1 MDFLAPMF
9 AAIGVA
15 AASIPVVLHM
25 LRRAPTQN
33 MPFSIV
39 KFLKPSRPKLTKR
52 SNIEHWPLMLLRIL
66 ALVLIGLAFARP
78 FLREVIPLDLQDD
91 VVQSV
96 TILVDK
102 SASMRRDG
110 IYEKVQQTIRE
121 TVNELGD
128 QDLLS
133 VAVFSNTSR
142 TLLSR
147 ERWAT
152 ASDDEQAAMVEGVVE
167 NYEPDWMATDTGT
180 AMRMAADE
188 LAQESKDR
196 RKVKARRLVLITDF
210 QRGSDLDE
218 LKSGNWP
225 ANVDVEL
232 KAIEPTNKGN
242 VGVTFVNDRRADRIR
257 VRVASAGDSVQQEFT
272 LQPFDVSGAAVREQI
287 KVTVAPGQ
295 RRSLILPAADPQ
307 AGKTIAGVELQ
318 GDEHPFDNV
327 IDLPE
332 VENPIVK
339 VAHIGPAERNDP
351 ESMRYYLQR
360 VLDGNVERD
369 VQLIDLVQDGGVVL
383 PIPMDVKF
391 AVVTDSVPP
400 GLLNSVSEFL
410 DRSGTL
416 LVAPPSVDAVLSL
429 KKFLPGTLDVTE
441 ADVDEYAM
449 LGKIDFEHPLFSTF
463 SDARFA
469 DFSSIKFWQHRNLV
483 LPHINQTNI
492 RQVGGNTTPVSDQ
505 ADVSQSLSEI
515 KTAIGSSV
523 EDRQDGN
530 CFVVAKFDSGQP
542 AIVEVTTEENGRI
555 VLFATG
561 WHPTDSQW
569 ALSTRFPPLLTRI
582 LSLASPAQKDQIR
595 QTVGDVIRP
604 GQLVSSEE
612 WAVTAP
618 DGTSVRWDQSPSER
632 TVAAGLVNDGGDDD
646 PSPQAPTRPANGQNT
661 VTLDQPGRFTVTGKT
676 DDGEYSVS
684 LIAGLSASESRTEML
699 PLGQLQVL
707 GIGVKSDV
715 EAQLEAENSSAE
727 EINKGQ
733 LSANDLER
741 KQKWW
746 RWLLLAGLGCLVLES
761 VWASAIERRQ
771 AAEAA

>member
-15 AASIPVVLHM
+15 AASIPVILHM
-25 LRRAPTQN
+25 LRRAPTQD

-39 KFLKPSRPKLTKR
+39 KFLKPTRPKLTKR
-52 SNIEHWPLMLLRIL
+52 STIEHWPLMLLRIL

-78 FLREVIPLDLQDD
+78 FRREVIPLDQQDE

-96 TILVDK
+96 TILIDK

-110 IYEKVQQTIRE
+110 IYEKVQQAVRE
-121 TVNELGD
+121 TVDELGD

-133 VAVFSNTSR
+133 VALFSNTST

-152 ASDDEQAAMVEGVVE
+152 ATTDERVALVEGVVE
-167 NYEPDWMATDTGT
+167 NYEPDWMATNTGT

-196 RKVKARRLVLITDF
+196 RNIKLRRLVLITDF

-232 KAIEPTNKGN
+232 KAIEPTKRGN
-242 VGVTFVNDRRADRIR
+242 VGVTFVRDRRVDRIR

-272 LQPFDVSGAAVREQI
+272 LQPFDVSGAAVGKPI
-287 KVTVAPGQ
+287 KVMVAPGQ

-307 AGKTIAGVELQ
+307 GGQTIVGVELQ

-327 IDLPE
+327 VDLPE

-339 VAHIGPAERNDP
+339 VAHIGPATINDP

-369 VQLIDLVQDGGVVL
+369 VQLVDLLKGDGVVL
-383 PIPMDVKF
+383 PIPPDVKF
-391 AVVTDSVPP
+391 AVVTDVVPS
-400 GLLNSVSEFL
+400 GLLSSVSDFL

-416 LVAPPSVDAVLSL
+416 LIAPPSIDAVLSL
-429 KKFLPGTLDVTE
+429 KTFLPVRLDVKE
-441 ADVDEYAM
+441 ADVNEYAM

-469 DFSSIKFWQHRNLV
+469 DFSSIKFWQHRSLI
-483 LPHINQTNI
+483 LPPGTQTAV
-492 RQVGGNTTPVSDQ
+492 RQVSGDSIPATIP
-505 ADVSQSLSEI
+505 ADGSQSSEI
-515 KTAIGSSV
+515 QAAIGRAE
-523 EDRQDGN
+523 EDEQDGTWSI
-530 CFVVAKFDSGQP
+530 VAKFDSGQP
-542 AIVEVTTEENGRI
+542 AIVETNTGEHGRI
-555 VLFATG
+555 IVFATG

-582 LSLASPAQKDQIR
+582 LSLASPAQKDQIL

-604 GQLVSSEE
+604 GELVSSEE
-612 WAVTAP
+612 WTVTLP
-618 DGTSVRWDQSPSER
+618 DGTKVRWDQPQSGS
-632 TVAAGLVNDGGDDD
+632 TGSAGLVNDKNGVEL
-646 PSPQAPTRPANGQNT
+646 PSRPRPANEQGT
-661 VTLDQPGRFTVTGKT
+661 ITLDQPGRFVVTGKME
-676 DDGEYSVS
+676 DGEYSVS
-684 LIAGLSASESRTEML
+684 LIAGLAAAESRTEML

-707 GIGVKSDV
+707 GIGVESDV
-715 EAQLEAENSSAE
+715 EGQLETDDSDAE
-727 EINKGQ
+727 EPATGQ

-761 VWASAIERRQ
+761 LWASAIERRRM
-771 AAEAA
+771 AETA

>member
-15 AASIPVVLHM
+15 AASIPVILHM
-25 LRRAPTQN
+25 WRRAPTQD

-96 TILVDK
+96 TILIDK

-110 IYEKVQQTIRE
+110 IYEKVQQAVRE
-121 TVNELGD
+121 TVDELGD
-128 QDLLS
+128 RDLLS
-133 VAVFSNTSR
+133 VALFSNTST

-152 ASDDEQAAMVEGVVE
+152 ATADERVALVEGVVE
-167 NYEPDWMATDTGT
+167 NYEPDWMATNTGT

-196 RKVKARRLVLITDF
+196 RNIKLRRLVLITDF
-210 QRGSDLDE
+210 QRGSNLDE

-225 ANVDVEL
+225 ANVNVEL
-232 KAIEPTNKGN
+232 KALEPTNKGN
-242 VGVTFVNDRRADRIR
+242 VGVTFVNDRRVDRIR
-257 VRVASAGDSVQQEFT
+257 VRVASAGDSVQQEFA
-272 LQPFDVSGAAVREQI
+272 LQPFDASGAAVGKQI

-295 RRSLILPAADPQ
+295 RRSLILPAADPK
-307 AGKTIAGVELQ
+307 AGQTIVGVELQ

-339 VAHIGPAERNDP
+339 VAHIGPATLNDP

-369 VQLIDLVQDGGVVL
+369 VRLVDLLKDDGVVL
-383 PIPMDVKF
+383 PVPIDVKF
-391 AVVTDSVPP
+391 VVVTDVVPSR
-400 GLLNSVSEFL
+400 LLNSVSDFL

-416 LVAPPSVDAVLSL
+416 LIAPPSAEAVLSL
-429 KKFLPGTLDVTE
+429 QKLLPVKLDVKE
-441 ADVDEYAM
+441 ADVNEYAM
-449 LGKIDFEHPLFSTF
+449 LGKIDYEHPLFSTF

-469 DFSSIKFWQHRNLV
+469 DFSSIKFWQHRSLI
-483 LPHINQTNI
+483 LPQVAQTAV
-492 RQVGGNTTPVSDQ
+492 RQVSGDSIPVTLP
-505 ADVSQSLSEI
+505 ADGSQSSELQ
-515 KTAIGSSV
+515 AAVGRAA
-523 EDRQDGN
+523 EDQQDGHWSI
-530 CFVVAKFDSGQP
+530 VAKFDFGQP
-542 AIVEVTTEENGRI
+542 AIVEMNTGERGRI
-555 VLFATG
+555 IVFATG
-561 WHPTDSQW
+561 WHPTDSQL
-569 ALSTRFPPLLTRI
+569 ALSTRFPPLLTRM
-582 LSLASPAQKDQIR
+582 LSLASPAQKDQIL

-604 GQLVSSEE
+604 GELVSAEE
-612 WAVTAP
+612 WTVTCP
-618 DGTSVRWDQSPSER
+618 DGNKIRWDQPPAGSTGLPELVSGNEDGDLPSR
-632 TVAAGLVNDGGDDD
+632 PRPVNEQG
-646 PSPQAPTRPANGQNT
+646 TI
-661 VTLDQPGRFTVTGKT
+661 TLDQPGRFVVTGKME
-676 DDGEYSVS
+676 DGEYSVS
-684 LIAGLSASESRTEML
+684 LIAGLAAAESRTEML

-707 GIGVKSDV
+707 GIGVESD
-715 EAQLEAENSSAE
+715 LEGQWETEDSSAE
-727 EINKGQ
+727 ETSAGQ

-746 RWLLLAGLGCLVLES
+746 RWLLLGGLGCLVLES
-761 VWASAIERRQ
+761 LWASAIERRQ
-771 AAEAA
+771 AAEAS

>member
-25 LRRAPTQN
+25 LRRAPTQD
-33 MPFSIV
+33 MPFSVV
-39 KFLKPSRPKLTKR
+39 KFLKPSRPKLTRR

-110 IYEKVQQTIRE
+110 IYEKVQQAIRE
-121 TVNELGD
+121 TVDELGD
-128 QDLLS
+128 QDLLNI
-133 VAVFSNTSR
+133 AWFSNSSR

-147 ERWAT
+147 ERWET
-152 ASDDEQAAMVEGVVE
+152 ASADERAAMVEGVVE
-167 NYEPDWMATDTGT
+167 NYEPDWMATNTGT

-196 RKVKARRLVLITDF
+196 RNVKVRRLVLITDF

-218 LKSGNWP
+218 LKSGQWP
-225 ANVDVEL
+225 ANVEVQL
-232 KAIEPTNKGN
+232 KTLEPTKKGN

-257 VRVASAGDSVQQEFT
+257 VRVSSAGDSVQQEFG
-272 LQPFDVSGAAVREQI
+272 LQPFDISGAAVGKQI
-287 KVTVAPGQ
+287 KVTVAAGQ

-307 AGKTIAGVELQ
+307 AGKSIVGVELQ
-318 GDEHPFDNV
+318 GDDHPFDNV

-339 VAHIGPAERNDP
+339 VAHIGPAVKNDP

-369 VQLIDLVQDGGVVL
+369 VQLVDLVKGDNVVL
-383 PIPMDVKF
+383 PIPVDVRF
-391 AVVTDSVPP
+391 VVVTDSVPP
-400 GLLNSVSEFL
+400 GLQNSVSEFL
-410 DRSGTL
+410 ERSGTL
-416 LVAPPSVDAVLSL
+416 LIAPPSVDAVLSL
-429 KKFLPGTLDVTE
+429 KKFLPKKFTAVE
-441 ADVDEYAM
+441 ADVNEYAM
-449 LGKIDFEHPLFSTF
+449 LGNIDFEHPLFSTF

-483 LPHINQTNI
+483 LPQAAQPRVRQT
-492 RQVGGNTTPVSDQ
+492 GGDTKSASVQ
-505 ADVSQSLSEI
+505 ADGSSSDSAVQ
-515 KTAIGSSV
+515 AAVGSSV
-523 EDRQDGN
+523 EDEQDGH
-530 CFVVAKFDSGQP
+530 CSIVAKFDSGQP
-542 AIVEVTTEENGRI
+542 AIVEVNTGERGRI
-555 VLFATG
+555 IVFATG

-582 LSLASPAQKDQIR
+582 LSLASPTQKEQIQ

-604 GQLVSSEE
+604 GELVSSDE
-612 WAVTAP
+612 WAVTHP
-618 DGTSVRWDQSPSER
+618 DGTETRWDHNSTTQAVLLKDQD
-632 TVAAGLVNDGGDDD
+632 TVDL
-646 PSPQAPTRPANGQNT
+646 SPQPVDRPANEQDT
-661 VTLDQPGRFTVTGKT
+661 ITLDQPGRFTVTGKT
-676 DDGEYSVS
+676 EEGEYTVS
-684 LIAGLSASESRTEML
+684 LIAGLATSESRTEML

-707 GIGVKSDV
+707 GVGLESDD
-715 EAQLEAENSSAE
+715 EAQLETGSSSADKA
-727 EINKGQ
+727 NKGQ
-733 LSANDLER
+733 LSANELER

-761 VWASAIERRQ
+761 LWASAIERKR
-771 AAEAA
+771 ASEAA

>member
-15 AASIPVVLHM
+15 AASIPVILHM
-25 LRRAPTQN
+25 LRRAPTQD

-110 IYEKVQQTIRE
+110 IYEKVQQAIRE
-121 TVNELGD
+121 TVGELGD

-133 VAVFSNTSR
+133 VALFSNTST

-152 ASDDEQAAMVEGVVE
+152 ATSDERVALIEGVVE
-167 NYEPDWMATDTGT
+167 IYEPDWMATNTGT

-188 LAQESKDR
+188 LAQDSKDR
-196 RKVKARRLVLITDF
+196 RNIKLRRLVLITDF

-232 KAIEPTNKGN
+232 KTVEPTKKGN
-242 VGVTFVNDRRADRIR
+242 VGVTFVKDRRADRIR
-257 VRVASAGDSVQQEFT
+257 VRVSSAGDSVQQEFV
-272 LQPFDVSGAAVREQI
+272 LQPFDVSGAAVGQPI

-307 AGKTIAGVELQ
+307 AGQTVVGVELH

-327 IDLPE
+327 VDLPE

-339 VAHIGPAERNDP
+339 VAHIGPATINDP

-369 VQLIDLVQDGGVVL
+369 VQLIDLLKDDGVVL
-383 PIPMDVKF
+383 PIPNDVKF
-391 AVVTDSVPP
+391 AVVTDVVPP
-400 GLLNSVSEFL
+400 GLLNSVSDFL

-416 LVAPPSVDAVLSL
+416 LIAPPSVEAVLSL
-429 KKFLPGTLDVTE
+429 KKLLPVNLNVIE

-463 SDARFA
+463 ADARFA
-469 DFSSIKFWQHRNLV
+469 DFSSIRFWQYRQLL
-483 LPHINQTNI
+483 LPQGTQTGV
-492 RQVGGNTTPVSDQ
+492 RQVRGDPTPASLPTDSSQSSSDIQ
-505 ADVSQSLSEI
+505 ADIGRSE
-515 KTAIGSSV
+515 
-523 EDRQDGN
+523 EDQQQGTWSI
-530 CFVVAKFDSGQP
+530 VAKFDSGQP
-542 AIVEVTTEENGRI
+542 AIVEMNSGERGRI
-555 VLFATG
+555 ILFATG

-582 LSLASPAQKDQIR
+582 LSLASPAQKDQIL

-604 GQLVSSEE
+604 GELVSAEE
-612 WAVTAP
+612 WTVTFP
-618 DGTSVRWDQSPSER
+618 DGTKVWWNQPISDNAQSVDLVSDKDDGVMPSR
-632 TVAAGLVNDGGDDD
+632 PRVANEQG
-646 PSPQAPTRPANGQNT
+646 TI
-661 VTLDQPGRFTVTGKT
+661 TLDQPGRFTVTGT
-676 DDGEYSVS
+676 TEDGEYSVS
-684 LIAGLSASESRTEML
+684 LIAGLAAAESRTETL

-707 GIGVKSDV
+707 GIGVESDD
-715 EAQLEAENSSAE
+715 EAQLETDDSLTE
-727 EINKGQ
+727 ETATGQ

-761 VWASAIERRQ
+761 LWASAIERRQ
-771 AAEAA
+771 AVEAS

>member
-15 AASIPVVLHM
+15 AASIPVILHM
-25 LRRAPTQN
+25 LRRAPTQD
-33 MPFSIV
+33 MPFSIGR
-39 KFLKPSRPKLTKR
+39 FLKPSRPKLTKR

-96 TILVDK
+96 TILIDK

-110 IYEKVQQTIRE
+110 IYQKVQQAVRE
-121 TVNELGD
+121 TVADLGD

-133 VAVFSNTSR
+133 VALFSNTST

-147 ERWAT
+147 EKWAT
-152 ASDDEQAAMVEGVVE
+152 ATSDERDALIEGVVE
-167 NYEPDWMATDTGT
+167 IYEPDWMATNTGR

-196 RKVKARRLVLITDF
+196 RNIKLRRLVLITDF

-232 KAIEPTNKGN
+232 KTVQPTKKGN
-242 VGVTFVNDRRADRIR
+242 VGVSFVNDRRADRIR
-257 VRVASAGDSVQQEFT
+257 VRVSSAGDSVQQEFA
-272 LQPFDVSGAAVREQI
+272 LQPFDVSGAAVGKQI

-307 AGKTIAGVELQ
+307 ADQTVVGVELH

-327 IDLPE
+327 VDLPE

-339 VAHIGPAERNDP
+339 VAHIGPATINDP

-369 VQLIDLVQDGGVVL
+369 VQLVDLLKDDGVVL
-383 PIPMDVKF
+383 PIPTDVKF
-391 AVVTDSVPP
+391 AVVTDVVPP
-400 GLLNSVSEFL
+400 GLLNSVSDFL

-416 LVAPPSVDAVLSL
+416 LIAPPSVDAVLSL
-429 KKFLPGTLDVTE
+429 KTFLPVNIEVKE

-469 DFSSIKFWQHRNLV
+469 DFSSIKFWQHRHLV
-483 LPHINQTNI
+483 LPRMTQTGV
-492 RQVGGNTTPVSDQ
+492 RQVRGNASPVSVQ
-505 ADVSQSLSEI
+505 ADGAQSDN
-515 KTAIGSSV
+515 AVQAAVGGSS
-523 EDRQDGN
+523 ENQQDGN
-530 CFVVAKFDSGQP
+530 WSVVAKFDSGQP
-542 AIVEVTTEENGRI
+542 AIVEMNTGQHGRI
-555 VLFATG
+555 IVFATG

-582 LSLASPAQKDQIR
+582 LSLASPAQKDQIL

-604 GQLVSSEE
+604 GDLVSSEE
-612 WAVTAP
+612 WTVTFP
-618 DGTSVRWDQSPSER
+618 NGTKVRWDQPQSGSADSPGRLSDEE
-632 TVAAGLVNDGGDDD
+632 DGDL
-646 PSPQAPTRPANGQNT
+646 PARPRPANEHGT
-661 VTLDQPGRFTVTGKT
+661 ITLDQPGRFSVTGRT
-676 DDGEYSVS
+676 EDGEYSVS
-684 LIAGLSASESRTEML
+684 LIAGLAAAESRTEML

-707 GIGVKSDV
+707 GIGVESDV
-715 EAQLEAENSSAE
+715 EAQLEKDDGSAE
-727 EINKGQ
+727 EPAPGQ

-761 VWASAIERRQ
+761 LWAAAIERRQ
-771 AAEAA
+771 TAEAA